1 MINEGR
7 NVLETDP
14 QIALIPSF
22 VLFLTVLMLNLAGD
36 RIREYFDVKEGGL

>member
-1 MINEGR
+1 MTEAR
-7 NVLETDP
+7 DLAETDP

-22 VLFLTVLMLNLAGD
+22 ILFLTVLMLNFAGD